1 MSTFAD
7 VLGVVDAGLDGF
19 FDFKRSQLQTDL
31 LRSEV
36 DATRAAAL
44 TLPSTVTPAA
54 VAVPVS
60 TTGQP
65 VSQTLA
71 PAAVE
76 KLLANDHVIAAQLQ
90 NLGQARAATTDR
102 DRIAQINGTG
112 DDGSQTR
119 LLLIF
124 GLVILAAKALR

>member
-44 TLPSTVTPAA
+44 TLPSTVTPT
-54 VAVPVS
+54 VTVPVA

-76 KLLANDHVIAAQLQ
+76 KLLANDHAIAAQLQ

-102 DRIAQINGTG
+102 DRIAQLNGAA
-112 DDGSQTR
+112 DDGTQTR

>member
-44 TLPSTVTPAA
+44 TLPSTVTPT
-54 VAVPVS
+54 VTVPVA
-60 TTGQP
+60 TTGQAVP
-65 VSQTLA
+65 QTLA

-76 KLLANDHVIAAQLQ
+76 KLLANDHAIAAQLQ

-102 DRIAQINGTG
+102 DRIAQINGAA
-112 DDGSQTR
+112 DDGTQTR